1 MTIEVAIADLDCIY
15 LSYDEPQKERFWLN
29 IKNSIPWAVRVDGI
43 KGSDAAHKA
52 AAEAS
57 TTDRFILIDG
67 DNLPNYDFFK
77 ETLYLNDANQ
87 NCVFRWRARN
97 IINGLVYGNGGI
109 SSWTKDYVYNMR
121 THEASDG
128 RLETLVEFCFDPLYW
143 AMHNCYSD
151 TYPNESS
158 LQAFRSGF
166 REGVKMCLDRGRKVA
181 MNDFKKMLSH
191 HNIEI
196 LNIWHSIGFD
206 VKNGSWAVYGARVG
220 TYMCMLDPVWNYVE
234 VHNFDSVNAIFQKIN
249 SMNPQMQQEYYKK
262 ITDEIRS
269 NLQLPCIDMTA
280 EQSAFWKKYYTK
292 LHSNRGIMDT
302 AS

>member
-181 MNDFKKMLSH
+181 MDDFKKMLSH